1 MILPDLV
8 PLFDLAHG
16 FPPIAAVGAFFP
28 FLKKGKEQTIS
39 KGTLQTINQVAY
51 KFLEVRGVENFKV
64 YTIAYEDQPVVLIQA
79 EPQKK
84 LRFSNII
91 EIQIKKFVR
100 DNLSIEVPAIF
111 WRFKTDYSETPG
123 PEQADYEFEDQPGYP
138 QDSISTQSPAHEPS
152 AQIEEA
158 KRVGEPMEQDS
169 VFHMSPHQTLNNMHV
184 EEIDI
189 SMGEFDEFLKGA
201 ASHQKKD
208 EQNDR
213 QQ

>member
-1 MILPDLV
+1 MNLSDLI

-16 FPPIAAVGAFFP
+16 FPPIAAIGAFFP
-28 FLKKGKEQTIS
+28 FLKKEKQETID
-39 KGTLQTINQVAY
+39 KDTLQSINQIAY
-51 KFLEVRGVENFKV
+51 RFLEVRGVENFKV
-64 YTIAYEDQPVVLIQA
+64 YTIAYDSQPVVLIQA

-100 DNLSIEVPAIF
+100 DNLKLEVPAVF

-123 PEQADYEFEDQPGYP
+123 PEQADYEFEEQPGYP
-138 QDSISTQSPAHEPS
+138 QDSSSARSGAQEPS
-152 AQIEEA
+152 PRIEEA
-158 KRVGEPMEQDS
+158 RNVGEPMEQDS
-169 VFHMSPHQTLNNMHV
+169 VFHASPYQTLNNMHV

-201 ASHQKKD
+201 ASNQKKD
-208 EQNDR
+208 EQ
-213 QQ
+213 Q

>member
-1 MILPDLV
+1 MNPADFT
-8 PLFDLAHG
+8 PLLDLAHG
-16 FPPIAAVGAFFP
+16 FTPVAAVGAFFP
-28 FLKKGKEQTIS
+28 FLKKGKGETIS
-39 KGTLQTINQVAY
+39 KSSLLSINQLVY

-91 EIQIKKFVR
+91 EIQVKKFVR
-100 DNLSIEVPAIF
+100 DHLSIEVPAVF

-138 QDSISTQSPAHEPS
+138 QDSAGPQPSAPEPS
-152 AQIEEA
+152 AAQIAEA
-158 KRVGEPMEQDS
+158 KNVGEPMEQDS
-169 VFHMSPHQTLNNMHV
+169 VFHMSPQHTLNNMHV

-201 ASHQKKD
+201 TTNQKKD
-208 EQNDR
+208 E
-213 QQ
+213 